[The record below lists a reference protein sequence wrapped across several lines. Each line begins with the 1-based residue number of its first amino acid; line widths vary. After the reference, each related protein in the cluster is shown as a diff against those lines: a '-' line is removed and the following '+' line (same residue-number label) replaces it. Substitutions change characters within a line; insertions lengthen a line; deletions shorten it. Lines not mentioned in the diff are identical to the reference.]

1 MGGIPAVRN
10 RLAQLKSEK
19 MLSVLTGDYKGYKQ
33 AAKDYAKLALENFDE
48 LKTLPSPQKITVPL
62 FSKAGLRMA
71 KVWFLEKFRVKTP
84 EEKALK
90 KMCER
95 DRFEKIINR

>member
-10 RLAQLKSEK
+10 RLTQLKSEK
-19 MLSVLTGDYKGYKQ
+19 ILSALSGDYQGYKQ
-33 AAKDYAKLALENFDE
+33 AVKDFAKLAVENFDE
-48 LKTLPSPQKITVPL
+48 LKKLPPQQKITVPL
-62 FSKAGLRMA
+62 FSKLGFRMA

-90 KMCER
+90 KMCEH
-95 DRFEKIINR
+95 DLFTNMINR